1 MAELDEKRINETML
15 IHIGDTVQV
24 INGEHYGTIGEVLYG
39 RTDWSSDKK
48 KVNSYVTIR
57 RRTDGERIE
66 VNLRWLVRI
75 NVIDA
80 GRYMKENI
88 LTDGV

>member
-24 INGEHYGTIGEVLYG
+24 INGGHYGTIGEVLYG
-39 RTDWSSDKK
+39 RTDWLSDKK

-75 NVIDA
+75 PERFI
-80 GRYMKENI
+80 KESE
-88 LTDGV
+88 GAE